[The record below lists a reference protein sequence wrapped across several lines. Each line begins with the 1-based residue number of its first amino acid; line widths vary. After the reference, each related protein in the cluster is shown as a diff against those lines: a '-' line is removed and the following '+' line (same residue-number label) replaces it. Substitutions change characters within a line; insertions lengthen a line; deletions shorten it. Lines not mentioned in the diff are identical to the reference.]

1 MGLKDIFAKLKNKE
15 NVAAPSDVA
24 VMRNWYRERYESTVI
39 QRNLLFV
46 VSIISLVIIAFSVFV
61 IRYVRSTRSI
71 EPFIIEIERKT
82 GVPTVVD
89 PVTIAA
95 YSANTSVKRY
105 FVWRY
110 ITAREEYFPSTYTY
124 NYTTTVRVLSTPDVY
139 FGDYRPQYSMA
150 NPTSP
155 FNLYAQGS
163 NRIVKLK
170 SMIFTNDNA
179 AQVRIS
185 MEVNGLMNMRMD
197 KIVFIEFDFQN
208 IEMND
213 EERLINPL
221 GFRVK
226 LYRIEDER
234 TQ

>member
-1 MGLKDIFAKLKNKE
+1 MGLKDFFARLKNKQE
-15 NVAAPSDVA
+15 VAAPSDVA
-24 VMRNWYRERYESTVI
+24 ILRNWYKERYESTVI

-46 VSIISLVIIAFSVFV
+46 ISVASLVIITFSVFV
-61 IRYVRSTRSI
+61 IRYVRSIRSI

-89 PVTIAA
+89 PVTIEA
-95 YSANTSVKRY
+95 YSANVSIKRY
-105 FVWRY
+105 FVWKY

-124 NYTTTVRVLSTPDVY
+124 NYTTTVRVLSTPEVY
-139 FGDYRPQYSMA
+139 FSDYRPKYSMA

-155 FNLYAQGS
+155 YNLYSQGS
-163 NRIVKLK
+163 SRTVKLK
-170 SMIFTNDNA
+170 SMIFTNDSS

-185 MEVNGLMNMRMD
+185 MEVTGLMNMKMD

-226 LYRIEDER
+226 LYRIEDEKI
-234 TQ
+234 Q

>member
-1 MGLKDIFAKLKNKE
+1 MGLKDIFAKLKNKDIA
-15 NVAAPSDVA
+15 AAPSDVA
-24 VMRNWYRERYESTVI
+24 VLRNWYRERYESAII
-39 QRNLLFV
+39 QRNFLFII
-46 VSIISLVIIAFSVFV
+46 SIASLVIIAFSIFV

-89 PVTIAA
+89 PVTITA
-95 YSANTSVKRY
+95 YSANTSIKRY

-139 FGDYRPQYSMA
+139 FGDYRPKYSMA

-163 NRIVKLK
+163 TRTIKLK
-170 SMIFTNDNA
+170 SMIFTNDTA